1 MKSGIIFVMVL
12 ILPLF
17 GAAQNNAMRM
27 GQQHMDNQRL
37 MKRMMTPEKIDFQ
50 KMVKR
55 EESKIEKL
63 QIENNKLNTE
73 LEELKANLAIL
84 DDSKNEKI
92 AKKIEKVE
100 KKIEENNQLIAN
112 SKIFV
117 LSYKKE

>member
-1 MKSGIIFVMVL
+1 MKSGIIFIMVL
-12 ILPLF
+12 MLPLF
-17 GAAQNNAMRM
+17 GVAQNNAMRM
-27 GQQHMDNQRL
+27 GEQHMNNQRL
-37 MKRMMTPEKIDFQ
+37 MKRMMTPEKIDIQ

-73 LEELKANLAIL
+73 LEELESNLAVL
-84 DDSKNEKI
+84 DDSKNEKT
-92 AKKIEKVE
+92 AKKIEKIE

>member
-1 MKSGIIFVMVL
+1 MKSGIIFIMVL
-12 ILPLF
+12 TLPLF
-17 GAAQNNAMRM
+17 GVAQNNAMRM
-27 GQQHMDNQRL
+27 SQQHMSNQRL
-37 MKRMMTPEKIDFQ
+37 MKRMMTPEKIDIQ

-55 EESKIEKL
+55 EESRIEKL
-63 QIENNKLNTE
+63 QIENYKLNTE

-84 DDSKNEKI
+84 DDSKNEKN
-92 AKKIEKVE
+92 AKKIEKIE